1 MSLTVSYDGAFRKI
15 DRKVVSLVFIDLE
28 RD

>member
-1 MSLTVSYDGAFRKI
+1 MSLTVSYDRGFRKI
-15 DRKVVSLVFIDLE
+15 DRKVVSLVCIDLE